1 MSEAHGAP
9 MEARPLA
16 TRLEEAETLKTLG
29 NDQYG
34 KKNYAVA
41 VTHYIDAISRLPAR
55 IDDGPGPEGE
65 EGNEGGDDGG
75 APSASEAEGAEA
87 STSATD
93 APRTPAEPARTITL
107 EEHLLSDQT
116 VQLRVKLYANL
127 AACHLK
133 LVRRALLT
141 QEQYDD
147 TIKASTEGTPTDSRS
162 ARRRAE
168 QCQGAASPCGR
179 ARKAR
184 RLGAP
189 ELVARR

>member
-9 MEARPLA
+9 MEERPLA

-65 EGNEGGDDGG
+65 EDNEGGGNEGGDDGG
-75 APSASEAEGAEA
+75 APSASEAEGAEV
-87 STSATD
+87 STSATG
-93 APRTPAEPARTITL
+93 APRTPAEPVRTITL
-107 EEHLLSDQT
+107 EEHLLSDET
-116 VQLRVKLYANL
+116 IQLRVKLYANL

-133 LVRRALLT
+133 LVRRGTHTGTIRRHHQSKHRRYADRLT
-141 QEQYDD
+141 QCSP
-147 TIKASTEGTPTDSRS
+147 KSRTMSRRCIAVRSRTKSS
-162 ARRRAE
+162 AA
-168 QCQGAASPCGR
+168 GR
-179 ARKAR
+179 T
-184 RLGAP
+184 
-189 ELVARR
+189 